1 MVYRSAL
8 HPALLAQPQPR
19 GSGNA
24 SCLQQTRIRT
34 VCAGCCCLTDG
45 LGLWPANSR
54 FLGEGDLADSA
65 LHFQVNRGGGFS
77 IRMVRVGGPA
87 VGPAGG
93 VVAGEATG

>member
-19 GSGNA
+19 GPGSA

-45 LGLWPANSR
+45 LGVTWPPWPTTRWEPNSMDICEPKGA
-54 FLGEGDLADSA
+54 LSA
-65 LHFQVNRGGGFS
+65 
-77 IRMVRVGGPA
+77 
-87 VGPAGG
+87 
-93 VVAGEATG
+93 